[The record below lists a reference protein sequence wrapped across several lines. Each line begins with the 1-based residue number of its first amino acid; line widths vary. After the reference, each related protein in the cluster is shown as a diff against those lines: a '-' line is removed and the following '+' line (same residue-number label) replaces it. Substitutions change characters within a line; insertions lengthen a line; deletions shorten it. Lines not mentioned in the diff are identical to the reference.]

1 MAFVSLS
8 QVEKELDW
16 MGCAI
21 KKYIFLYSSSPAIHH
36 TPIPPEFLVDFQS
49 NSIVLDRHQPR
60 VDWLLYRQTT
70 ETTDNPVLAFVLFF
84 SFFIRIDGNSDRE
97 IPPSP
102 LITLKE
108 WHQHWHTNKL
118 RSINNRLWPRL
129 QTAWGIRHCEGN
141 TIKHFNPIMASIVK
155 VEWIDWVN
163 GDKISQRAIL

>member
-1 MAFVSLS
+1 
-8 QVEKELDW
+8 

-49 NSIVLDRHQPR
+49 SSIVLDRHQPR

-70 ETTDNPVLAFVLFF
+70 ETPDNPVLDFFFLFVCFF
-84 SFFIRIDGNSDRE
+84 HSYRWKFRSWN
-97 IPPSP
+97 PPSP
-102 LITLKE
+102 QITLKE
-108 WHQHWHTNKL
+108 WHQHWQTNKL

-141 TIKHFNPIMASIVK
+141 TIKHFNPIMAAIEK